1 MPYSIRRSY
10 ASYARRPMPRRRGF
24 KPTVRKPYGNRYG
37 NDAFVKCE
45 TIVPLSTG
53 PTTATSEEVFSTMRV
68 NNPVGGAG
76 NSYLGINSE
85 FLSF

>member
-1 MPYSIRRSY
+1 MPYAIRRSY

-45 TIVPLSTG
+45 SIEPLSTG
-53 PTTATSEEVFSTMRV
+53 ATTA
-68 NNPVGGAG
+68 A
-76 NSYLGINSE
+76 
-85 FLSF
+85 